1 LLLFFKK
8 ELLPSFPIEPV
19 ANPFMLVGNRSAAIV
34 TLFGVLMA
42 IRIFS
47 CLALAAGALISSA
60 PANAA
65 LKPGNYTVT
74 ITGSCDT
81 FELTLDPDKVLVYG
95 VHDLTACANPGTYT
109 ASGFVAKTSK
119 TIIPPFTGAA
129 WQVTSAN
136 DPNWIFSIDL
146 VHMMIGVE
154 EGTET
159 GETGYGP
166 AAITYT
172 YAKANAAFAP
182 GHPSGSRPF
191 GSR

>member
-1 LLLFFKK
+1 MIIKT
-8 ELLPSFPIEPV
+8 
-19 ANPFMLVGNRSAAIV
+19 AC
-34 TLFGVLMA
+34 
-42 IRIFS
+42 
-47 CLALAAGALISSA
+47 CLAVAFGTMILAA
-60 PANAA
+60 PADAAA
-65 LKPGNYTVT
+65 LKPGNYTIA

-81 FELTLDPDKVLVYG
+81 FELTLDADKVLVYG
-95 VHDLTACANPGTYT
+95 AHDLSACSSPGTYT

-119 TIIPPFTGAA
+119 TVIPPFTGIA

-146 VHMMIGVE
+146 KNLVIGVE

-166 AAITYT
+166 ADITYT
-172 YAKANAAFAP
+172 YSPPGAAFAP
-182 GHPSGSRPF
+182 GHPTGAGPF